1 MLRHLRYLFVLLPIV
16 AIAQAPGP
24 LQPLPP
30 VPVPAGNPITPAKAN
45 LGKVLFWDEQLSS
58 SRAVAC
64 GTCHRPKVGGADP
77 RSILSVLA
85 AANPG
90 PDGLPGN
97 DDDVIGSPG
106 VVHATTGGVY
116 LGEPAFGVRPQ
127 VTPRHTP
134 TQINAAYSPNV
145 FWDGRAGEV
154 FLDPMTSDT
163 VLASG
168 GALENQALGPPLST
182 VEMGH
187 LGRDW
192 PAVVARLESVRPLAL
207 AAWIPPALHT
217 WIADRDY
224 PELFEEAFGT
234 PEITPV
240 RIALALATY
249 ERTLISNDA
258 KIDSV
263 IAGQVTLTPQEQ
275 QGQNL
280 FIAMQCNTCHV
291 GSQFTDHQFH
301 FIGVRPTSDDVG
313 RFAVTGDPNHMGA
326 FKTPGLRNVGLRSSF
341 FHNGRFSTLEEVVE
355 FYNRGGDF
363 TAPNKPFSIHALG
376 LNTNQKAAM
385 VAYLRGPLTDHR
397 VRDAL
402 PPFDR
407 PSLFSEEVMAP
418 MVTGAGVQGSGGF
431 EPIPVAVEP
440 PHSGNPEFTI
450 GVYRGLGGAAAR
462 LVIDFLEPAADG
474 TPGPTPPFVDLPTTL
489 QGSGD
494 GNGFGSVTLAIPTDP
509 ELLGQTLYAR
519 WFVDDPGAPN
529 SLAASAVVRFRV
541 FGDHAAGVL
550 AVGSRPVA
558 LPRALRLAPGR
569 PTPFAASTAI
579 AYELYTASRVRL
591 TVFDAQGRAVR
602 RLVDGAVQAPGPYT
616 VLWDGRD
623 DGGRE
628 VGAGA
633 YFYRLEGGRD
643 AQSMRTVKID

>member
-1 MLRHLRYLFVLLPIV
+1 VLRHLRFVFVLLPIA

-30 VPVPAGNPITPAKAN
+30 PPVPAGNPITLAKAN
-45 LGKVLFWDEQLSS
+45 LGKLLFWDEQLSS

-64 GTCHRPKVGGADP
+64 GTCHRPSVGGADP
-77 RSILSVLA
+77 RSIASMVA

-97 DDDVIGSPG
+97 DDDVVGSPG
-106 VVHATTGGVY
+106 VVRADAGGAYV
-116 LGEPAFGVRPQ
+116 GEPAFGVTPQ

-134 TQINAAYSPNV
+134 SQMNTAYAPSL

-154 FLDPMTSDT
+154 FLDPVTSDT
-163 VLASG
+163 VLATG
-168 GALENQALGPPLST
+168 GALESQAVAPPLST

-192 PAVVARLESVRPLAL
+192 PAVLARLQAVRPLAL
-207 AAWIPPALHT
+207 AAWIPPALNA

-234 PEITPV
+234 PEITPA
-240 RIALALATY
+240 RIGLAIATY

-291 GSQFTDHQFH
+291 GSLFSDNQFH
-301 FIGVRPTSDDVG
+301 FIGVRPASEDVG
-313 RFAVTGDPNHMGA
+313 RFAVTGDPAHMGA
-326 FKTPGLRNVGLRSSF
+326 FKTPSLRNVGLRSSF
-341 FHNGRFSTLEEVVE
+341 FHNGRFGTLEEVVE

-376 LNTNQKAAM
+376 LNTNQKAAL
-385 VAYLRGPLTDHR
+385 VAYMRGPLTDHR

-407 PSLFSEEVMAP
+407 PSLYSEETMVP
-418 MVTGAGVQGSGGF
+418 IVTGTGVAGSGGH

-440 PHSGNPEFTI
+440 PLSGNPEFTI

-474 TPGPTPPFVDLPTTL
+474 TPGPAPPFAEIQVTL

-494 GNGFGSVTLAIPTDP
+494 GNGFGSATLAIPTDP
-509 ELLGQTLYAR
+509 ALIGQTLYAR
-519 WFVDDPGAPN
+519 WFVDDPAAPG

-541 FGDHAAGVL
+541 FGNHAEGVL
-550 AVGSRPVA
+550 AVEPRAAS

-602 RLVDGAVQAPGPYT
+602 RLVEGALQAPGPYT
-616 VLWDGRD
+616 VTWDGRD
-623 DGGRE
+623 DGGR
-628 VGAGA
+628 VLAAGV
-633 YFYRLEGGRD
+633 YFYRLEGGGD
-643 AQSMRTVKID
+643 ARSMRAVKID

>member
-1 MLRHLRYLFVLLPIV
+1 MLRHLRFVFVLLPIV
-16 AIAQAPGP
+16 AIAQGPGP
-24 LQPLPP
+24 LPPLPP
-30 VPVPAGNPITPAKAN
+30 PPVPAGNPITPAKAN

-64 GTCHRPKVGGADP
+64 GTCHRPSVGGADP
-77 RSILSVLA
+77 RSIASMLS

-97 DDDVIGSPG
+97 DDDVVGSPG
-106 VVHATTGGVY
+106 VVHATTGGAYV
-116 LGEPAFGVRPQ
+116 GEPAFGVTPQ

-134 TQINAAYSPNV
+134 SQMNAAYAANL
-145 FWDGRAGEV
+145 FWDGRAGDV
-154 FLDPMTSDT
+154 FLDPITSDT

-168 GALENQALGPPLST
+168 GALESQAVAPPLST

-192 PAVVARLESVRPLAL
+192 PAVIARLESARPLAL
-207 AAWIPPALHT
+207 AAYIPPALAA

-234 PEITPV
+234 PEITPA
-240 RIALALATY
+240 RIGLAIATY

-291 GSQFTDHQFH
+291 GSLFSDNQFH
-301 FIGVRPTSDDVG
+301 YIGVRPTSDDVG

-326 FKTPGLRNVGLRSSF
+326 MKTPSLRNVGLRSSF

-376 LNTNQKAAM
+376 LNTNQKASL
-385 VAYLRGPLTDHR
+385 VAYMRGPLTDHR

-407 PSLFSEEVMAP
+407 PSLYSEETMVP
-418 MVTGAGVQGSGGF
+418 TVTGTGVAGSGGL

-450 GVYRGLGGAAAR
+450 GVYRALGGASAR
-462 LVIDFLEPAADG
+462 LILDFTEPPMTG
-474 TPGPTPPFVDLPTTL
+474 IPPASPFAELTTTL
-489 QGSGD
+489 QGAGA

-509 ELLGQTLYAR
+509 WLIGQTLYGR
-519 WFVDDPGAPN
+519 WFVDDPAAQDW
-529 SLAASAVVRFRV
+529 LAVSALITFRV
-541 FGDHAAGVL
+541 FGDHAEGVL
-550 AVGSRPVA
+550 AVEPRPAA

-602 RLVDGAVQAPGPYT
+602 RLVDGALQSPGPYT

-623 DGGRE
+623 DGGRVVE
-628 VGAGA
+628 AGV

-643 AQSMRTVKID
+643 AQSMRAVKID